1 MRSEIRAQKQLESVE
16 RYLSRRYSDSV
27 TRSANPSISAAL
39 GDRDPQTG
47 RYTLATPT
55 GTLTANLIGGALA
68 PNAVIPSVTRGRT
81 GSYADGKP

>member
-1 MRSEIRAQKQLESVE
+1 MRSETRAQQQLFALE
-16 RYLSRRYSDSV
+16 RYKSNRYSATL
-27 TRSANPSISAAL
+27 TRSANPQISAAL

-55 GTLTANLIGGALA
+55 GTLTASMIGGALA
-68 PNAVIPSVTRGRT
+68 PNSVIPSVTRGRT